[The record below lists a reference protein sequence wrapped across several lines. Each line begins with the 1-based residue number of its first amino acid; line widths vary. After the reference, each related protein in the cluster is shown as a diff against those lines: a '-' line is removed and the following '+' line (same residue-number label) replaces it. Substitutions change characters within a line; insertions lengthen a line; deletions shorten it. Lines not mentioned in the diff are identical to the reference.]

1 MTTYK
6 YFKTKNSPLF
16 PKSLHGNSYRLIMVE
31 GSILLDL
38 AHLPVLCLIQVL
50 TLVVCTWSAVDSGHA
65 GRDERQL
72 EVSVFACAGVVL
84 DMNGNESIGANAVV
98 VGGFEH
104 PGSRSTVQSGPVCV
118 WASWGPLLFFL
129 ACRFSPLWIRGKW
142 VRRWVL
148 CAVMTFSA
156 ASFFIMF
163 SQTLNISYMRW
174 AAVV

>member
-84 DMNGNESIGANAVV
+84 DMNDNESIGANAVGWWIWTSRESFYSPKRAGV
-98 VGGFEH
+98 RLGVMGASSFL
-104 PGSRSTVQSGPVCV
+104 PGVQI
-118 WASWGPLLFFL
+118 F
-129 ACRFSPLWIRGKW
+129 
-142 VRRWVL
+142 
-148 CAVMTFSA
+148 T
-156 ASFFIMF
+156 
-163 SQTLNISYMRW
+163 TLNQRKMSQKMSLMRRYDILCSLILYY
-174 AAVV
+174 V